1 MRRSIAS
8 FFSPVLLPVFLATS
22 LGSVSVAHAQDEPQR
37 PNGSDP
43 SGQPGI
49 GQPGVGV
56 GGSVVVQPVP
66 SPTGP
71 SPYPP
76 QGYPPP
82 PTYVGPPGGQFV
94 VPNSVQVHVRNDVPG
109 IEHRL
114 SSVDGAI
121 LGSCVGNCTFQVP
134 PGTYYVESGE
144 TDTLRSGK
152 KKIVVSGS
160 TLVDVSP
167 GSKSQRTTGL
177 VMGITGPVLI
187 FVGMIGLL
195 VTAASDAVDDFCY
208 DDSGSSSSCR
218 REEPSYTPWV
228 AALVGGIG
236 FTTAGWIM
244 FGVSGTKFKQSTYAG
259 PMPYAPQPPP
269 VAFAPISVRGG
280 GGFGLKVTF

>member
-1 MRRSIAS
+1 MRRSSAS
-8 FFSPVLLPVFLATS
+8 PFVAAILAPVLLATTLA
-22 LGSVSVAHAQDEPQR
+22 GPAFAREDEPQR
-37 PNGSDP
+37 PNASDAP
-43 SGQPGI
+43 PQGGI
-49 GQPGVGV
+49 GV
-56 GGSVVVQPVP
+56 GGSVVVQPGAP
-66 SPTGP
+66 A
-71 SPYPP
+71 PYPP
-76 QGYPPP
+76 SGGYPPGTYPPP
-82 PTYVGPPGGQFV
+82 PTYTGQPGQVV
-94 VPNSVQVHVRNDVPG
+94 VPNSVPVFVRNDVPG

-114 SSVDGAI
+114 STVDGAV

-134 PGTYYVESGE
+134 PGTYFVESGE

-208 DDSGSSSSCR
+208 EGSSCR
-218 REEPSYTPWV
+218 REEPSYTPWI
-228 AALVGGIG
+228 AALVGGVG

-244 FGVSGTKFKQSTYAG
+244 FGVSGTKVKASPYAG
-259 PMPYAPQPPP
+259 PTPYAPQPAPI
-269 VAFAPISVRGG
+269 ALAPISVRGG